1 MAARPPYVI
10 FCRFFLS
17 TFSLLCTPVL
27 SRKKFFAP
35 ENGGEVEWELPPTL
49 PPVSTALLLQNRNH
63 VTLSNSLVRIP
74 FEETLMIN
82 LKYYR
87 LFNYLKLM
95 ANFLAYCRTKL
106 YKCMSLYIL
115 VFSP

>member
-10 FCRFFLS
+10 SCRFFLS

-27 SRKKFFAP
+27 SRKNFFTP
-35 ENGGEVEWELPPTL
+35 ENGGEGEWELPPTL

-74 FEETLMIN
+74 FEEILMIN